1 MNFEIF
7 TTLPVV
13 QLYLGGVLTTIQ
25 LLLLCIVIGG
35 SLAIPLA
42 ILRNARSPWIRGPIW
57 FYTYV
62 MRGTPILI
70 QLYLIYYGVAQLDW
84 IQTRW
89 DTVWPWVYFKDAF
102 FCVALTLTLN
112 TCGYT
117 IELLAGALRDTP
129 KGEIE
134 AAMAMGMTRFQINTR
149 IILPSAIRRVL
160 PAYSNEVI
168 MMLQGTSLASVVPSI
183 LELTG
188 AARQIYSDY
197 YLPFEAFITVGI
209 IYLLA
214 TFVLVGLFKWAE
226 RYWLA
231 HLRPRVI

>member
-102 FCVALTLTLN
+102 FCVAFSLTLN

-117 IELLAGALRDTP
+117 IELLAGTLRDTP

-134 AAMAMGMTRFQINTR
+134 AAMAMGMTRFQVNTR

-168 MMLQGTSLASVVPSI
+168 MMLQGTSLASVVPNI

-209 IYLLA
+209 MYLLA

-226 RYWLA
+226 GHWLA
-231 HLRPRVI
+231 HLRPRAS